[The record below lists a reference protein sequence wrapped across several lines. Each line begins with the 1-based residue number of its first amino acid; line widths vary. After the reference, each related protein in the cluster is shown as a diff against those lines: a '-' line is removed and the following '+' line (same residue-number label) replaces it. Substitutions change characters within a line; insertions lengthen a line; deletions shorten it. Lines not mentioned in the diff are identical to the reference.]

1 MSSLS
6 IILAV
11 ATWVIFVPVG
21 LRACWRRYI
30 HLKTWDLLDARTHL
44 INSEG
49 FSEDLLKQQ
58 TVQEITTI
66 LSDFKEKI
74 CVKINDN
81 HIQ

>member
-6 IILAV
+6 LILAV

-44 INSEG
+44 LNSEG
-49 FSEDLLKQQ
+49 FSEDLLKQEK
-58 TVQEITTI
+58 VQEITTI